1 MQQVPS
7 TDLKNK
13 FGSII
18 KKVQTE
24 AVQIT
29 SHGEPVAIVISPEQ
43 YENMGGDRA
52 RLLAVLKRNQ
62 EVAAANGITEEKMA
76 ELLNGD

>member
-1 MQQVPS
+1 MQQIPS
-7 TDLKNK
+7 SELKNK
-13 FGSII
+13 FGSVI
-18 KKVQTE
+18 KKIQTE

-62 EVAAANGITEEKMA
+62 QVAAANGITEQKLA
-76 ELLNGD
+76 ELLNEG